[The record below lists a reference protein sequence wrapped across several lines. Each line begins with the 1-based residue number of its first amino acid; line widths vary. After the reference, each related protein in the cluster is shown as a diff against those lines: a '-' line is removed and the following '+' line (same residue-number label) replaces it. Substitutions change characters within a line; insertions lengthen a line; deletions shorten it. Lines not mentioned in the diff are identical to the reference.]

1 MSAETIMSND
11 LFTLTPDVTVAD
23 AMQAMCDHKV
33 HNIPVVDR
41 GGAFVGLFSLRRI
54 TRALLPMAAQV
65 EEGGLDMDM
74 SFVTDSSDAYLDRL
88 VDIGHKP
95 IAEFLEKKK
104 KLRFCKPDTPIP
116 RLLQLLSEN
125 PTSLPVVVVKGKH
138 KKVVG
143 MVSTWDVLTKI
154 AAGLSSRIADLKCEP
169 EAAERQLQ
177 PGGGEASDG

>member
-1 MSAETIMSND
+1 MSAKAIMSNK

-23 AMQAMCDHKV
+23 ALQAMCDHKV

-41 GGAFVGLFSLRRI
+41 DGAFVGLFSLRRI
-54 TRALLPMAAQV
+54 THALLPMAAQV

-74 SFVTDSSDAYLDRL
+74 SFVTDGADAYLDRL
-88 VDIGHKP
+88 LEIGHKP
-95 IAEFLEKKK
+95 IADLLEKKK

-125 PTSLPVVVVKGKH
+125 PTSLPVLVVKGKQN
-138 KKVVG
+138 KVVG

-154 AAGLSSRIADLKCEP
+154 ASSLSSSTN
-169 EAAERQLQ
+169 AAVC
-177 PGGGEASDG
+177 DGKVPDA